1 MSILDGWWDEGYR
14 PDLGWA
20 IPSGATIDRP
30 ATDDLA
36 EAEGLYRLLEREV
49 VPAFYERDAA
59 GLPQRWIQMMRTSI
73 RYVVTGFAAR
83 RMVLDYFDSA
93 YAAGA
98 RRVEQL
104 RLLPDWGG

>member
-1 MSILDGWWDEGYR
+1 M
-14 PDLGWA
+14 
-20 IPSGATIDRP
+20 
-30 ATDDLA
+30 
-36 EAEGLYRLLEREV
+36 